1 MIFAERWIA
10 SPETFSNTER
20 TDSLMDKKIIFQR
33 LGIFL
38 AYPLAY
44 TYLRLMLSF
53 NGEFHVGAG
62 HLTFSVAYPLFAALF
77 IIINEFVR
85 RGRRGASVNPSYQT
99 VFWYVMM
106 ILSGATATIGPS
118 EELSVFAMH
127 LCAVYS
133 VLVSNNILLGGK
145 TSGFIPADLIHGFY
159 VKSFAG
165 FPNFVTDWGCFK
177 RSVPSEGENEP
188 RRKNPAGAIIFIA
201 VMAVLLIISVS
212 LMASIDKD
220 INQFF
225 SNITYL
231 FGDYFRNIEVN
242 MIMFRAIFAIPV
254 CFYLYG
260 LMSRSAKSD
269 GEREKRV
276 AQWLTRTRGR
286 GKTVSSTLV
295 YIAAGIFVVA
305 YILFFI
311 KRLAYMLGGFVGSV
325 PDKMLVSQY
334 AREGFF
340 ELVGIMAVNMCVYLV
355 IILLGKTDS
364 DGKFSLPSKI
374 LVTLLMS
381 ESIIFAII
389 AMSKL
394 GLYYSRFGYTPK
406 RILAMW
412 GSLVLG
418 FAAAMTIATVFRGK
432 PHFRAGVIFTAVSY
446 IAICI
451 LSGVLMSLSF

>member
-1 MIFAERWIA
+1 
-10 SPETFSNTER
+10 
-20 TDSLMDKKIIFQR
+20 MDKKVIFQR
-33 LGIFL
+33 LGVLL

-44 TYLRLMLSF
+44 AYIRLMISGY
-53 NGEFHVGAG
+53 GEFYVRSGW
-62 HLTFSVAYPLFAALF
+62 FSISVAYPLLAVLF
-77 IIINEFVR
+77 ILVNEIVR

-106 ILSGATATIGPS
+106 ILSGSTATMGPS
-118 EELSVFAMH
+118 EDLSVFAMH

-145 TSGFIPADLIHGFY
+145 TSGFIPADLIHGLY

-177 RSVPSEGENEP
+177 RSVPSEGETET
-188 RRKNPAGAIIFIA
+188 RRKNPAGAVIFIA

-212 LMASIDKD
+212 LMASIDED
-220 INQFF
+220 INLLF
-225 SNITYL
+225 SNITRW
-231 FGDYFRNIEVN
+231 FGDYFRNIELN
-242 MIMFRAIFAIPV
+242 LIMFRVIFAIPV

-276 AQWLTRTRGR
+276 AQWLTRIRGK
-286 GKTVSSTLV
+286 GKTVSSTIV
-295 YIAAGIFVVA
+295 YIAAGVFVGV

-311 KRLAYMLGGFVGSV
+311 KRLAYMLGGFVGRV

-394 GLYYSRFGYTPK
+394 GLYYSRFGYTSK

-412 GSLVLG
+412 GSLALG

>member
-1 MIFAERWIA
+1 
-10 SPETFSNTER
+10 
-20 TDSLMDKKIIFQR
+20 MDKKVIFQR
-33 LGIFL
+33 LGVLL

-44 TYLRLMLSF
+44 AYIRLMISGY
-53 NGEFHVGAG
+53 GEFYVRSGW
-62 HLTFSVAYPLFAALF
+62 FSISVAYPLLAVLF
-77 IIINEFVR
+77 ILVNEIVR

-106 ILSGATATIGPS
+106 ILSGSTATMGPS
-118 EELSVFAMH
+118 EDLSVFAMH

-145 TSGFIPADLIHGFY
+145 TSGFIPADLIHGLY

-177 RSVPSEGENEP
+177 RSVPSEGETET
-188 RRKNPAGAIIFIA
+188 RRKNHAGAVIFIA

-212 LMASIDKD
+212 LMASIDED
-220 INQFF
+220 INLFF
-225 SNITYL
+225 SNITRW
-231 FGDYFRNIEVN
+231 FGDYFRNIELN
-242 MIMFRAIFAIPV
+242 LIMFRVIFAIFV

-276 AQWLTRTRGR
+276 AQWLTRIRGK
-286 GKTVSSTLV
+286 GKTVSSTIV
-295 YIAAGIFVVA
+295 YIAAGVFVGV

-311 KRLAYMLGGFVGSV
+311 KRLAYMLGGFVGRV

>member
-1 MIFAERWIA
+1 
-10 SPETFSNTER
+10 
-20 TDSLMDKKIIFQR
+20 MDKKVIFQR
-33 LGIFL
+33 LGVLL

-44 TYLRLMLSF
+44 AYIRLMISGY
-53 NGEFHVGAG
+53 GEFYVRSGW
-62 HLTFSVAYPLFAALF
+62 FSISVAYPLLAVLF
-77 IIINEFVR
+77 ILVNEIVR

-106 ILSGATATIGPS
+106 ILSGSTATMGPS
-118 EELSVFAMH
+118 EDLSVFAMH

-145 TSGFIPADLIHGFY
+145 TSGFIPADLIHGLY

-165 FPNFVTDWGCFK
+165 FPNFITDWGCFK
-177 RSVPSEGENEP
+177 RSVPSEGETET
-188 RRKNPAGAIIFIA
+188 RRKNPAGAVIFIA

-212 LMASIDKD
+212 LMASIDED
-220 INQFF
+220 INLFF
-225 SNITYL
+225 SNITRW
-231 FGDYFRNIEVN
+231 FGDYFRNIELN
-242 MIMFRAIFAIPV
+242 LIMFRVIFAIPV

-276 AQWLTRTRGR
+276 AQWLTRIRGK
-286 GKTVSSTLV
+286 GKTVSSTIV
-295 YIAAGIFVVA
+295 YIAAGVFVRV

-311 KRLAYMLGGFVGSV
+311 KRLAYMLGGFVGRV

-364 DGKFSLPSKI
+364 NGKFSLPSKI

-412 GSLVLG
+412 GSLALG